1 MNILS
6 TMFNSVFNMT
16 RLGIILFLVILIGR
30 HMLSRFP
37 KIYSYILWAALFIR
51 LIIPINL
58 NIHPSLFTFKI
69 FNKPI
74 NTDII
79 KNIDSDKTREYISN
93 NLNIE
98 AFDLSRNKIE
108 YILWIAIILWVI
120 GIIILSLHT
129 IISYIKMK
137 RKIST
142 ATLIRDNVYET
153 DKIESPF
160 VFGIIRPKIYLP
172 LGISEREQQYLI
184 YHEEVHIKRCDYI
197 IKQIYFIAVI
207 IHWFNPIVWKVF
219 ELMTQ
224 DMEMSCDE
232 RVMKDFKY
240 DIKVEYSNSL
250 LEFARTSS
258 LDLVCPLAFGE
269 NHAKKRIENIL
280 KYKKMVYKMPKIILI
295 GFVFWAVFF
304 ISNPS
309 ASQIY
314 DADPP
319 LLGQVSVDYTAKDS
333 EIDYMYDKNLFY
345 IRESI
350 ANFKSTGEIKD
361 IYVFNI
367 KSIENNIVV
376 GFVDHSIDG
385 KTGVCVFEKDKY
397 KLRSLYIEF
406 GKIYIKH
413 DNYDIMGGNFVID
426 YGKNL
431 DKKALVTLS
440 NGITSIKSNVYLDKK
455 VVETKETTLN
465 EPDMTIIDL
474 SKYNYKDLSFEY
486 FDSNGNKIDM

>member
-16 RLGIILFLVILIGR
+16 RLGVILFLVILIGR
-30 HMLSRFP
+30 YMLSRFP

-58 NIHPSLFTFKI
+58 NIHPSLFTLKI

-79 KNIDSDKTREYISN
+79 KNLGNDKTREYISS

-120 GIIILSLHT
+120 GIIILSIHT

-142 ATLIRDNVYET
+142 ATLIRDNLYET

-184 YHEEVHIKRCDYI
+184 HHEEVHIRRCDYI
-197 IKQIYFIAVI
+197 IKQIYFITVI
-207 IHWFNPIVWKVF
+207 IHWFNPIVWKAF

-240 DIKVEYSNSL
+240 DIKIEYSNSL
-250 LEFARTSS
+250 LEFATTSS

-269 NHAKKRIENIL
+269 NHAKKRIEKIL

-304 ISNPS
+304 ISNPT

-314 DADPP
+314 D
-319 LLGQVSVDYTAKDS
+319 
-333 EIDYMYDKNLFY
+333 
-345 IRESI
+345 
-350 ANFKSTGEIKD
+350 
-361 IYVFNI
+361 
-367 KSIENNIVV
+367 
-376 GFVDHSIDG
+376 
-385 KTGVCVFEKDKY
+385 
-397 KLRSLYIEF
+397 
-406 GKIYIKH
+406 
-413 DNYDIMGGNFVID
+413 
-426 YGKNL
+426 
-431 DKKALVTLS
+431 
-440 NGITSIKSNVYLDKK
+440 
-455 VVETKETTLN
+455 
-465 EPDMTIIDL
+465 
-474 SKYNYKDLSFEY
+474 
-486 FDSNGNKIDM
+486 